1 MDLTT
6 ILIPSELLRSYFKI
20 IIFLS
25 CSLCVL
31 PGCSSEKNTSNRTE
45 SRKIC
50 SLIRVQKL
58 NDRSILVNFGYDAV
72 SAINTEQGI
81 VVIDAGISTGLTS
94 RYKKIIQKEFRR
106 DDFIYVINTHGHQ
119 DHNNC
124 YSQAICFQN
133 KADWTKK

>member
-20 IIFLS
+20 VLFFT

-45 SRKIC
+45 SRKID

-106 DDFIYVINTHGHQ
+106 DDFIYVINTHGHH

-133 KADWTKK
+133 TADFI